1 MPLKDSGTFWR
12 SLEIPT
18 IKCKVEL
25 KLKLA
30 KYFILPA
37 AGAIISMVMLM
48 IMLMVITLFLLSKI
62 QNYMFLYL
70 LYKKETIENY
80 PNF

>member
-1 MPLKDSGTFWR
+1 MPS
-12 SLEIPT
+12 

-25 KLKLA
+25 KLKWA
-30 KYFILPA
+30 KYFVLPA

-48 IMLMVITLFLLSKI
+48 IMLMVIILFLLSKI